1 MGKEAKIRNFQM
13 FPTPEEIIDEAKN
26 YQQSYFNITEKN
38 ISSDNNKSCDSSTS
52 VDSTKES
59 SNSSIISFSS
69 SDLMEDATSSSSSSS
84 SNGPL
89 YQLSDLMDQLPIKRG
104 LSKYY
109 QGKSESFTSLASVGN
124 LEDLVKRENPYR
136 KRIKLCRSYCGG
148 FDGHKF
154 FSPKP
159 TISKKA
165 SSYSR
170 NSYSSSI
177 LSKNCSNNLMNSCRP
192 FPISSVQKEF

>member
-69 SDLMEDATSSSSSSS
+69 SDLMEDATSSSSSS
-84 SNGPL
+84 NGPL
-89 YQLSDLMDQLPIKRG
+89 YQLSDLMDQLPIK
-104 LSKYY
+104 
-109 QGKSESFTSLASVGN
+109 
-124 LEDLVKRENPYR
+124 
-136 KRIKLCRSYCGG
+136 
-148 FDGHKF
+148 
-154 FSPKP
+154 
-159 TISKKA
+159 
-165 SSYSR
+165 
-170 NSYSSSI
+170 
-177 LSKNCSNNLMNSCRP
+177 
-192 FPISSVQKEF
+192 